1 MVSYVTF
8 NNISGM
14 SLRSV
19 LLLGETTDLSQV
31 ADKLYHIMLYRV
43 QLAINGVRTRNFSGD
58 SHFIPQVVVNPTT
71 IRSRPPKPWSWFDLD
86 WRIKIILKLFFSVL
100 THVYTC
106 NYILYSTFSF
116 TWISLKNYNYNWQNL

>member
-43 QLAINGVRTRNFSGD
+43 QLAINGVRTHNFSGD
-58 SHFIPQVVVNPTT
+58 SHFIAQAVVNPTT
-71 IRSRPPKPWSWFDLD
+71 IRSRPPKP
-86 WRIKIILKLFFSVL
+86 
-100 THVYTC
+100 
-106 NYILYSTFSF
+106 
-116 TWISLKNYNYNWQNL
+116 